1 MMTYAGIGGIGTP
14 ELIVIL
20 GIVILLFGSTRI
32 PQLARS
38 VGKSI
43 NEFKRGMTEGTKD
56 GPAAEGEKKPDVTPA
71 EKKD

>member
-1 MMTYAGIGGIGTP
+1 MTYAGIGGIGTP

-20 GIVILLFGSTRI
+20 GICVLLFGSSRI

-43 NEFKRGMTEGTKD
+43 NEFKRGMTEVTKE
-56 GPAAEGEKKPDVTPA
+56 GAAAEGEKKPDAAPA